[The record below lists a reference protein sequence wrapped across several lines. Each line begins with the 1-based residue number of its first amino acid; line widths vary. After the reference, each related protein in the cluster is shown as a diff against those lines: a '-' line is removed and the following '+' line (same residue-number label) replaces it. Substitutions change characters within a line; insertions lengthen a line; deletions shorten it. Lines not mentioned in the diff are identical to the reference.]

1 MLREQRI
8 KVLSV
13 FMEKK
18 TQEEYAREKFKK
30 KHNFIPDKT
39 KGGNDPNHGTFDRG
53 DGTRRR
59 VDMGKSKSVK
69 ASSIDD
75 PEKNIDVPRTAMV
88 ELGKPKNRE
97 PNYYLDR
104 SFFKLKNGKRREAI
118 LQHEVGH
125 DKFHNTNYTDSSE
138 SKASTKSTVDSFVKN
153 ANIKT
158 AYKSI
163 GVTLSDKE
171 LKKVENEA
179 RMLLTKIFQE
189 NRATSPKEL
198 PDKSKQKLRR
208 EMLKILKNKCG
219 KSPHDNPM
227 EKEADLHA
235 VNKTSRKDLMKGV
248 NEYSKKIS
256 KERQKQTN
264 KALDEYGVTGK
275 DKEKQLKKA
284 KTSLNKELSE
294 DSRNR
299 SKVLKDKKLLEKSK
313 KVYN

>member
-8 KVLSV
+8 QVLSV

-18 TQEEYAREKFKK
+18 TREEYAREKFKK
-30 KHNFIPDKT
+30 KHNFVPDQT

-59 VDMGKSKSVK
+59 VDMGKSKSVPV
-69 ASSIDD
+69 SSVDD
-75 PEKNIDVPRTAMV
+75 PSEDIDMPRATMV

-171 LKKVENEA
+171 LKEVENEA
-179 RMLLTKIFQE
+179 RML
-189 NRATSPKEL
+189 
-198 PDKSKQKLRR
+198 
-208 EMLKILKNKCG
+208 
-219 KSPHDNPM
+219 
-227 EKEADLHA
+227 
-235 VNKTSRKDLMKGV
+235 
-248 NEYSKKIS
+248 
-256 KERQKQTN
+256 
-264 KALDEYGVTGK
+264 
-275 DKEKQLKKA
+275 
-284 KTSLNKELSE
+284 
-294 DSRNR
+294 
-299 SKVLKDKKLLEKSK
+299 
-313 KVYN
+313 